1 MVTTANMI
9 SYAISILAV
18 LITIFTLVKNGTKE
32 DNTVMTTVVVKLE
45 NIEKGV
51 SDIQRD
57 QRDMRDE
64 IKDHTA
70 RIVKIESFIEQ
81 FEKQGGIVLG
91 K

>member
-70 RIVKIESFIEQ
+70 RIVKIESFIKQ
-81 FEKQGGIVLG
+81 FEKQGGIVPG

>member
-1 MVTTANMI
+1 MISTANMI

-18 LITIFTLVKNGTKE
+18 LITVFTLVKNGTKE

-64 IKDHTA
+64 IKDHNA
-70 RIVKIESFIEQ
+70 RIIKLESLIEQ
-81 FEKQGGIVLG
+81 FEKQGGVIIG

>member
-1 MVTTANMI
+1 MITTAQMI

-18 LITIFTLVKNGTKE
+18 LITIFTIVKNGTKE

-64 IKDHTA
+64 IKDHSE
-70 RIVKIESFIEQ
+70 RIIKIESFIEQ
-81 FEKQGGIVLG
+81 IEKQGGTSLG

>member
-1 MVTTANMI
+1 MITTAQMI

-18 LITIFTLVKNGTKE
+18 LITIFTIVKNGTKE

-64 IKDHTA
+64 IKDHSE
-70 RIVKIESFIEQ
+70 RIIKIESFIEQ
-81 FEKQGGIVLG
+81 IEKQGGATLG